1 MATGTRALTLLVLAA
16 YGLELPAGP
25 MAERRHRCGRGQAWA
40 EGGPRLSG
48 PSSDDLLDH
57 LALDERQ
64 PLVAAQVRVGQ
75 LVLVEA
81 ELVQDRGVDVAEVV
95 AASRRPAGRW
105 RRWRR
110 RPGRP

>member
-1 MATGTRALTLLVLAA
+1 MTKRCNKPQPVAQQLGSHPALPEYGRRDACPTYTISLMTL
-16 YGLELPAGP
+16 PF
-25 MAERRHRCGRGQAWA
+25 
-40 EGGPRLSG
+40 
-48 PSSDDLLDH
+48 
-57 LALDERQ
+57 DERQ
-64 PLVAAQVRVGQ
+64 PFVAAEVRVGQ

-105 RRWRR
+105 RRSRR